1 MARFPPVILAQEILG
16 AQCNDEAVHPPTN
29 ESWCS
34 KWNTL
39 SLYKYSRPAAT
50 HAVSD
55 GNSWPYILWQNVDA
69 TIPDLHQRNRPAP
82 ISTVIFP
89 LLPLCNRSNREKREI
104 KISDHFSIVCF

>member
-1 MARFPPVILAQEILG
+1 MFNGVTRHVWGVFLNGDQGSIPFLAKKLISFSPLCKTARGSPRSKMARFPPVILAQEILG
-16 AQCNDEAVHPPTN
+16 AQCNDEAVHPPTY

-55 GNSWPYILWQNVDA
+55 S
-69 TIPDLHQRNRPAP
+69 
-82 ISTVIFP
+82 SVIWV
-89 LLPLCNRSNREKREI
+89 R
-104 KISDHFSIVCF
+104 